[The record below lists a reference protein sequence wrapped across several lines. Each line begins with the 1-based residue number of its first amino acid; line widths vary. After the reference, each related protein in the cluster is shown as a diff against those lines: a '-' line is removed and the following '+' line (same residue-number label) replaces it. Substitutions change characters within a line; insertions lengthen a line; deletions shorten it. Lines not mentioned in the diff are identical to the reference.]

1 MMPITLDNW
10 LAPIKRE
17 YLDTFIPDGGG
28 AVRFVV
34 ADDATLSALRE
45 RLTAAAEEA
54 GLSMLC
60 IDAATA
66 RLHMLHYVFFC
77 IANELDWEIL
87 VQKQLEILVA
97 EAGYRWPQPGRR
109 TSLVSL
115 AESNGIAPPIM
126 RTTLQQHITQAVWE
140 DARLAQDFRKAIIA
154 LLDAQLVD
162 DKDSLRDAVL
172 DWMRGDLRS
181 LKGVRD
187 AQIGARIGRHN
198 ARAMLM
204 SLCHWL
210 RSCECRGLVLL
221 LDIRRLLRERREV
234 LEGVAYSPAA
244 VMDCYEVLRQVIDDS
259 EHFEGLF
266 LVAVGDARLIN
277 DDAPKRALS
286 QYTALKMRV
295 WDDVRPQGRDNPLS
309 PLVVIAP

>member
-34 ADDATLSALRE
+34 ADDATLPALRE
-45 RLTAAAEEA
+45 SLTAAAA
-54 GLSMLC
+54 DARLLVIC
-60 IDAATA
+60 IDTATT
-66 RLHMLHYVFFC
+66 RLHMLHFVFFA
-77 IANELDWEIL
+77 IAKELDWENL
-87 VQKQLEILVA
+87 VQTRLETLVTD
-97 EAGYRWPQPGRR
+97 AGYRWPQPGRR

-126 RTTLQQHITQAVWE
+126 RTTLQQHITRTVWE
-140 DARLAQDFRKAIIA
+140 DARLAQDFRKAMIA
-154 LLDAQLVD
+154 LLDAQLAV

-172 DWMRGDLRS
+172 DWMRGDLRN

-187 AQIGARIGRHN
+187 AQIGTRIGRHN

-210 RSCECRGLVLL
+210 RACGCPGVVLL
-221 LDIRRLLRERREV
+221 LDIRRLLLERREV

-244 VMDCYEVLRQVIDDS
+244 VMDCYEVIRQVIDDS

-266 LVAVGDARLIN
+266 LVAMGDARLIN
-277 DDAPKRALS
+277 DDVPKRALS

-295 WDDVRPQGRDNPLS
+295 WDDVRPQGQVNPLS